1 MARSN
6 SKQPTAQ
13 SSKRGRFAAIALR
26 MALLSTVALPTST
39 LAQQLVW
46 SNPGEGDWQDPA
58 NWVGGV
64 VPSAPNSI
72 KISNG
77 GTAVIDGTPADAG
90 NIEIASE
97 INSRGSLSIVK
108 GGSLSIPSFLP
119 PPSLIG
125 TASGSVGA
133 LTVDGMGSQWTG
145 GAITVGGA
153 GQGTV
158 TVSNSGSMDTDYMSV
173 APGGSGQGTVNIT
186 TGGSFTA
193 NFADFGRG
201 TGEATLNVTS
211 GGTAS
216 FTNWL
221 ALGFDANSS
230 GTANVTGAGSTLSV
244 GAVGLH
250 VGAGV
255 SSFGVLTV
263 SDGGT
268 VRADG
273 GTGTVG
279 LGTGDN
285 ASGLLII
292 GGFPGSLVAPGSVEA
307 AEITL
312 SPTSRI
318 FFNHTSNSYA
328 FTPQIT
334 GAGGVTIAGGTTALT
349 GANSYTGGTE
359 IGPGTVQISA
369 DSALGAA
376 SGSVTFNG
384 GTLETFGTFSSSRT
398 ITLGADGGF
407 INPVNGTLTLT
418 GAMSGSGQLT
428 KIGAGTLTLTGDAS
442 NLTGDVEVGAG
453 TLAIA
458 SGGQFASA
466 NGVIES
472 DGSDPSGVAT
482 VRVSGAGSVWSTSF
496 IGVGRNNEAA
506 LVIEHG
512 GRVQSDLS
520 VVASDNYG
528 SLGTVTVT
536 GANSQWN
543 AGAFLSIG
551 HYGHGTVLVAERGRV
566 EGDIVVIGGGNASAS
581 GDVTVSGAGSELVG
595 RISSPSFDDSSIVV
609 GYYGTSTLTVTDGGR
624 VAAPNGSILLASQA
638 SAFGTLNIG
647 AASGEPARAAGVID
661 TPSITFGAGNGT
673 IVFNHTGNPNG
684 SDLVFSPTVSGSGS
698 ILHENGNTTLTG
710 DSSGFS
716 GTTAVSGGRLS
727 VNGTLGGT
735 MQVRNGG
742 TLSGSGTIGAGAG
755 SLVTVASGG
764 KIAPGN
770 LIGTLNVAGSVTFA
784 PGSVYQL
791 EVNAA
796 GQSDR
801 IAATGSAAITGGTV
815 QVLAETGSYRPSTI
829 YTIITA
835 AGGRTGTFSGVTSN
849 FAFLTPTLGYDV
861 NAVTLTLSRKV
872 EPQPPAPPTPDNP
885 TPPAPTPVAFHSVA
899 VTPNQYTTADGVE
912 ALGSGNPLFDVVLG
926 QSVAGAR
933 QAFDA
938 LSGEA
943 HASATTVAYGDSRL
957 VRDAILRRLRQPL
970 GSSLPTFAQGNYAAA
985 YTADRPGAAPQ
996 PVAVPGAP
1004 SRVYSL
1010 WGEGFG
1016 SWGRIGHNGNAA
1028 GLDTSTGGF
1037 ILGADAQVSDAFR
1050 IGLAGGFT
1058 RTTWDVDGRLSS
1070 GSTDSIYAALYGSG
1084 SWGGL
1089 NLRLGGF
1096 YAGHDFDVS
1105 RTVTF
1110 PGFSDRTHASYDG
1123 WTAQAFGELG
1133 YQVSLKG
1140 GVTLEPFLGASVM
1153 RLHMDGFQE
1162 EGGAAALTSYG
1173 RSYDLGTT
1181 TLGLRAEARLGLD
1194 LPLTVRGMVGWRHAY
1209 GDVNPSALLAFSSGA
1224 SAFNVAGIPIDRDAL
1239 VAEAGLDWQVN
1250 KTMTLGVSYTGQIG
1264 ERAQAHAVKGNFS
1277 WRFET
1282 W

>member
-1 MARSN
+1 LASVSTSDLIHSTRAEAQNFTFIPGNGNWSVPGAWEEGGYPN
-6 SKQPTAQ
+6 GSSHTAI
-13 SSKRGRFAAIALR
+13 F
-26 MALLSTVALPTST
+26 P
-39 LAQQLVW
+39 
-46 SNPGEGDWQDPA
+46 
-58 NWVGGV
+58 
-64 VPSAPNSI
+64 
-72 KISNG
+72 
-77 GTAVIDGTPADAG
+77 TPASPNLVSLD
-90 NIEIASE
+90 
-97 INSRGSLSIVK
+97 SRFYTLNT
-108 GGSLSIPSFLP
+108 
-119 PPSLIG
+119 LIF
-125 TASGSVGA
+125 
-133 LTVDGMGSQWTG
+133 
-145 GAITVGGA
+145 
-153 GQGTV
+153 QG
-158 TVSNSGSMDTDYMSV
+158 
-173 APGGSGQGTVNIT
+173 GGSGSNHY
-186 TGGSFTA
+186 
-193 NFADFGRG
+193 
-201 TGEATLNVTS
+201 
-211 GGTAS
+211 
-216 FTNWL
+216 
-221 ALGFDANSS
+221 GF
-230 GTANVTGAGSTLSV
+230 
-244 GAVGLH
+244 
-250 VGAGV
+250 
-255 SSFGVLTV
+255 
-263 SDGGT
+263 SDGGLYFVGASPRIEYGSAAT
-268 VRADG
+268 SGYATGEFLNSVTLELQSTTTFNGTAGDALLWASSPISGVGGLIKTGPGRLVLAG
-273 GTGTVG
+273 ANTYTGGTSIEGGTLQVSGTGTLPSGGNLSISSGATLDVSQ
-279 LGTGDN
+279 
-285 ASGLLII
+285 ASADQTI
-292 GGFPGSLVAPGSVEA
+292 G
-307 AEITL
+307 
-312 SPTSRI
+312 
-318 FFNHTSNSYA
+318 
-328 FTPQIT
+328 
-334 GAGGVTIAGGTTALT
+334 ALT
-349 GANSYTGGTE
+349 GASGSTISLGARRLTAGTADSMTFAGTIGGTGGLTKEGTGTLILSGDNSYSGATTINAGTLQ
-359 IGPGTVQISA
+359 IG
-369 DSALGAA
+369 
-376 SGSVTFNG
+376 NG
-384 GTLETFGTFSSSRT
+384 GTTG
-398 ITLGADGGF
+398 TLGSGAVV
-407 INPVNGTLTLT
+407 NNGTLTFYRSADLT
-418 GAMSGSGQLT
+418 AANTISGSGRLT
-428 KIGAGTLTLTGDAS
+428 KTGTGTLTLTGDAS
-442 NLTGDVEVGAG
+442 GFTGEAEVGAG
-453 TLAIA
+453 TLAIT
-458 SGGQFASA
+458 SGAQFASG
-466 NGVIES
+466 NGTIES
-472 DGSDPSGVAT
+472 DGSDPGGVAT
-482 VRVSGAGSVWSTSF
+482 VRVSGAGSAWSGNLIF
-496 IGVGRNNEAA
+496 VGRNNEAA
-506 LVIEHG
+506 LVIEDG
-512 GRVQSDLS
+512 GRVESDAGI
-520 VVASDNYG
+520 VASDNYG

-536 GANSQWN
+536 GDNSQWN
-543 AGAFLSIG
+543 AGAVLSVG
-551 HYGHGTVLVAERGRV
+551 HYGHGTVLVAERGGI
-566 EGDIVVIGGGNASAS
+566 ESDIVVIGGGNASAS
-581 GDVTVSGAGSELVG
+581 GDVTVSGAGSELAAH
-595 RISSPSFDDSSIVV
+595 ISSPSFDDSSIVV
-609 GYYGTSTLTVTDGGR
+609 GYYGTGKLTVTDGGR

-647 AASGEPARAAGVID
+647 AASGALPRAAGMVDVPTI
-661 TPSITFGAGNGT
+661 IFGAGNGSL
-673 IVFNHTGNPNG
+673 VFNHTGNPDG
-684 SDLVFSPTVSGSGS
+684 SDLVFSPAISGSGS
-698 ILHENGNTTLTG
+698 ILHENGNTKLTG

-742 TLSGSGTIGAGAG
+742 TLGGSGTIGAGAG

-764 KIAPGN
+764 TVAPGN
-770 LIGTLNVAGSVTFA
+770 LSGTLNVAGSVTFA
-784 PGSVYQL
+784 PGSVYQV

-815 QVLAETGSYRPSTI
+815 QVLAESGSYRPSTT
-829 YTIITA
+829 YTILTA
-835 AGGRTGTFSGVTSN
+835 TGGRSGAFSGVTSN

-943 HASATTVAYGDSRL
+943 HASAATVAYGDSSL

-970 GSSLPTFAQGNYAAA
+970 GSSLPTFAQGNY
-985 YTADRPGAAPQ
+985 TADRPGAAAQ
-996 PVAVPGAP
+996 PVAVPVAP
-1004 SRVYSL
+1004 SPVYSL

-1016 SWGRIGHNGNAA
+1016 SWGRIGHNSNAA

-1089 NLRLGGF
+1089 TLRLGGF
-1096 YAGHDFDVS
+1096 YAWHDFDVS

-1110 PGFSDRTHASYDG
+1110 PGFFHRTYASYDG

-1133 YQVSLKG
+1133 YQVSLGG

-1162 EGGAAALTSYG
+1162 EGGAAALTSHG
-1173 RSYDLGTT
+1173 RSYELGTT

-1209 GDVNPSALLAFSSGA
+1209 GDVNPSALLAFFSGA